1 MPQFN
6 IPDREAAIIA
16 DYIGMVLQSPDVN
29 LASVDRKEFT
39 PQLVSMG
46 KQLYEVKYQC
56 QSCHTIG
63 SSGGYVGPNLSN
75 AGNWMT
81 PAWIEAWLRNP
92 QGLAPGTIEPRRTFT
107 DEEVKSLTAY
117 LSTLRQATARSEATK
132 GAGQ

>member
-1 MPQFN
+1 
-6 IPDREAAIIA
+6 
-16 DYIGMVLQSPDVN
+16 
-29 LASVDRKEFT
+29 
-39 PQLVSMG
+39 
-46 KQLYEVKYQC
+46 
-56 QSCHTIG
+56 
-63 SSGGYVGPNLSN
+63 LSN

-107 DEEVKSLTAY
+107 DDEVKSLAAY